1 LSDPDFTF
9 IAPAERG
16 PLRRVVQL
24 RTVFDLDAGH
34 GKVTAATLSFTALG
48 VVEPLVN
55 EVPATDAVLTPGWSA
70 YEWRLRYAETH
81 VSGLMPGENT
91 LTLRLAPGW
100 FAGRLGWSGLEAVYG
115 DRPAAAAR
123 LEISF
128 ADGHRQVVQTDAD
141 WQWAPDAT
149 LSADLYDG
157 QVIDAR
163 VRGPH
168 EWGAVDEL
176 PPPDAAIE
184 PYIGPPVIRHESIR
198 PLAVWRSPAGRLLV
212 DFGQNL
218 VGWTRLRVQG
228 AAGDEI
234 IVRHA
239 EVLEREELGVRPLRS
254 AQATDRFILS
264 GDEDRFEPT
273 FTFHG
278 FRYVEVEGWP
288 CADEELRDAID
299 AVVVG
304 SDIRRTG
311 TFRSSNDLL
320 NRLHENVVWGTRGN
334 FLDVPTDCPQR
345 DERLGWTGDIAVFT
359 PTAAFLF
366 DVRDFLSDWLRD
378 VDAETAAAGGIV
390 PFVVPDSL
398 KREAG
403 GVIQPPFG
411 SPLPTAVW
419 GDAAVWVPWALYQHD
434 GDLERLRAHLPLMRM
449 HADAIDR
456 ALSPTGLWDA
466 GFQFGDWLDPAA
478 PPEDPGAARTPHP
491 LVATA
496 CAHRTFTHV
505 ADACEALGDAQ
516 SAARFRERA
525 DHVRQAFTQTFV
537 IDGGLQPATAT
548 GCALAIVFG
557 LVEGPQR
564 DRVGAQLA
572 DIVRAS
578 GHRIDTGFAGTPYVT
593 DALTLTGHLD
603 DAYALL
609 LQTECPSWLYPVTM
623 GATTVWE
630 RWDSMLP
637 DGTINP
643 GEMTSFN
650 HYALGAVADWLHR
663 TIGGIAPAEPGY
675 RRVLVAPRPGPGLTH
690 AETSLD
696 SPSGPIAVSWQVE
709 AERLLLSVDLPTP
722 GVLRLPGA
730 DDAELAPGSHRLSV
744 SWDAHRHT
752 VAAQS

>member
-1 LSDPDFTF
+1 MSDAGFTF
-9 IAPAERG
+9 ITPAERG
-16 PLRRVVQL
+16 STRRVVRL
-24 RTVFDLDAGH
+24 RTLFDLDAGH
-34 GKVTAATLSFTALG
+34 GAVSSATLVFTALG
-48 VVEPLVN
+48 VVEPIVN
-55 EVPATDAVLTPGWSA
+55 GVMVTAALLTPGWSA
-70 YEWRLRYAETH
+70 YEWRLRYAESAVTG
-81 VSGLMPGENT
+81 VRAGANALE
-91 LTLRLAPGW
+91 LRVGPGW
-100 FAGRLGWSGLEAVYG
+100 YAGRLNWAGHSAAYG

-123 LEISF
+123 LEIAF
-128 ADGHRQVVQTDAD
+128 EDGHRQVVQTGEHWEWGQDS
-141 WQWAPDAT
+141 T

-163 VRGPH
+163 IGEPASWGPV
-168 EWGAVDEL
+168 EEL
-176 PPPDAAIE
+176 PAPAANIE
-184 PYIGPPVIRHESIR
+184 PYVGPPVVRHESI
-198 PLAVWRSPAGRLLV
+198 PPVDVWRSPAGRLLV

-218 VGWTRLRVQG
+218 VGWTRLRAQG
-228 AAGDEI
+228 SAGDEVVI
-234 IVRHA
+234 RHA
-239 EVLEREELGVRPLRS
+239 EVLEREELGTRPLRS
-254 AQATDRFILS
+254 AQATDRYILS
-264 GDEDRFEPT
+264 GEDDDFEPT

-278 FRYVEVEGWP
+278 FRYVEVAGWP
-288 CADEELRDAID
+288 GTDGELRTAIT

-311 TFRSSNDLL
+311 TFHSSHELL

-345 DERLGWTGDIAVFT
+345 DERLGWTGDISVFA

-366 DVRDFLSDWLRD
+366 DVQDFLSDWLLD
-378 VDAETAAAGGIV
+378 VELETRAAGGIV

-398 KREAG
+398 KLEPRANG
-403 GVIQPPFG
+403 KPPYG
-411 SPLPTAVW
+411 STLPTAVW

-434 GDLERLRAHLPLMRM
+434 GDLDRLRSHFEVMRM

-456 ALSPTGLWDA
+456 TLSPSGVWDA

-478 PPEDPGAARTPHP
+478 PPAHPGAARTPKP

-496 CAHRTFTHV
+496 CAFRTFTTV
-505 ADACEALGDAQ
+505 AAASEALGDAETAGRYKAL
-516 SAARFRERA
+516 AARVRA
-525 DHVRQAFTQTFV
+525 AFADAFLL
-537 IDGGLQPATAT
+537 DGALEPATAT

-557 LVEGPQR
+557 LVDGQAR
-564 DRVGAQLA
+564 DRLGAQLA
-572 DIVRAS
+572 EMVRGN

-593 DALTLTGHLD
+593 DALTRTGYLV

-623 GATTVWE
+623 GATTIWE

-637 DGTINP
+637 DGSINP

-663 TIGGIAPAEPGY
+663 TVGGIAPAEPGY
-675 RRVLVAPRPGPGLTH
+675 RRVLVAPRPGPGIDH

-696 SPSGPIAVSWQVE
+696 SPAGRIAVAWRV
-709 AERLLLSVDLPTP
+709 ADGALSLTIDLPTS

-730 DDAELAPGSHRLSV
+730 DDVELQPGNHELSRP
-744 SWDAHRHT
+744 WDAERHT
-752 VAAQS
+752 VR